1 MERGAL
7 LRMSLGTLAI
17 FAVLAVWIVLN
28 LDSRTG
34 AELLS
39 DGVGQSQ
46 HPDRCW
52 R

>member
-1 MERGAL
+1 M
-7 LRMSLGTLAI
+7 RMGLGTLAI

-28 LDSRTG
+28 LDSRTC

-39 DGVGQSQ
+39 DGVSQGQL
-46 HPDRCW
+46 PDRCW